1 MSGDVLN
8 LTTENFDELAVRS
21 DLPVLIAFGA
31 RRCAESRRL
40 DAAVESLA
48 VRYRGTVRF
57 GRVDV
62 ERDPK
67 LTSLLGAGGLPS
79 VLLLERGRVYA
90 RTGGALPLAHYE
102 RLLDRLLAG
111 KPAGLSG

>member
-1 MSGDVLN
+1 MKQKKKWAVLA
-8 LTTENFDELAVRS
+8 LT
-21 DLPVLIAFGA
+21 VL
-31 RRCAESRRL
+31 
-40 DAAVESLA
+40 
-48 VRYRGTVRF
+48 
-57 GRVDV
+57 
-62 ERDPK
+62 
-67 LTSLLGAGGLPS
+67 LLGAGGLPS